1 MHITIT
7 PEPRDKWLGASLGFL
22 PTTYQRAEY
31 YRTLLRHLA
40 AAHSPLAAAN
50 HYQQHRYFMGTL
62 TVSSDSPITADELHR
77 IAETVRAAKIEFC
90 ENLLP
95 F

>member
-7 PEPRDKWLGASLGFL
+7 PEPRDKWLGASLGFI

-40 AAHSPLAAAN
+40 SLRPIAAAN
-50 HYQQHRYFMGTL
+50 HYQAHRYFMGTL
-62 TVSSDSPITADELHR
+62 TVSSDTPIPDAELHA
-77 IAETVRAAKIEFC
+77 IAAAVQAAKEEFFDSV
-90 ENLLP
+90 LVP